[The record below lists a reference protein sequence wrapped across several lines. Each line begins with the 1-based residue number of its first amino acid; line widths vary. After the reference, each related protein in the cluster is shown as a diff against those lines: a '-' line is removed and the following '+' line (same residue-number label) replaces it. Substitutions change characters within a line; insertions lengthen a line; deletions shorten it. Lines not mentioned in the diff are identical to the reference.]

1 MEEGSNDILTM
12 ALGTPEHGG
21 RVRGVGAHV
30 APRQFF
36 HVPPPKRFNHKQ
48 KGVEDARYKDLE
60 EKWRQ
65 SEERARQQEEKLNQ
79 LMAHIASQ
87 QSGAFG
93 SSNASGSGVGGASN
107 TPHAP
112 YAPPPPTQAQ
122 HAPPPP
128 TWTSYAHRPPSQLP
142 LAPPPPTQAPCAPP
156 PPQSNFPEE
165 VIVSY

>member
-12 ALGTPEHGG
+12 ALGTPEHVR
-21 RVRGVGAHV
+21 RVRGVDTHV

-65 SEERARQQEEKLNQ
+65 SEEMARQQEEKLNQ

-112 YAPPPPTQAQ
+112 YAPPPPMTKEQY
-122 HAPPPP
+122 APPPP
-128 TWTSYAHRPPSQLP
+128 TWTSYAHP
-142 LAPPPPTQAPCAPP
+142 LQTQAPCARP
-156 PPQSNFPEE
+156 PPQSNFPDE